1 MQVIKRVLPLVL
13 ISLGLLAGYY
23 LMNQRQDKRSS
34 AAAESPSL
42 LILPSEITNKPV
54 NEEFTVRASVLTPTT
69 HRITGYDL
77 TLKFDPAVLEFVRYE
92 VPLATDVGGGNVF
105 HLPDPTD
112 PTDNIFNMPLDP
124 AAPRFY
130 DNSAGTVRIMDALSN
145 GSKGGT
151 VYLQKLVFKVK
162 QVTPTKLTF
171 PTGVTANCGGMATMM
186 TNQGVD
192 MDAPVC
198 VNYTPENQ
206 LTVNPA
212 AATVTSAP
220 PATNTPVPAATATP
234 TLPPSVSEIVMQASD
249 MTLSNYTATDLD
261 DFCSADDMLPHIKLT
276 GNVTGS
282 ASKVFVGAAG
292 NYNVK
297 VVYYDESDGASPVS
311 FKVDGVTK
319 FNWTMNQYTNTT
331 ETGNASCVANNGNLK
346 EFVGTAPV
354 ALNSSSIISLT
365 ATYNGGEFA
374 RIAKI
379 VFTPAL
385 GLDPGNTG
393 ARECQEGL
401 PAKTLGNASN
411 PDPHDSTLI
420 ECNGTIDIGDF
431 ETWRHEAVDL
441 GAATSRETKNDWLAD
456 FNQDQ
461 IVDLLDFQIW
471 NNSYGIRPTSTPP
484 L

>member
-42 LILPSEITNKPV
+42 LILPNEVTNKAV
-54 NEEFTVRASVLTPTT
+54 NEEFTVRALVQTPTT

-130 DNSAGTVRIMDALSN
+130 DNTAGTVRIVDALSS

-171 PTGVTANCGGMATMM
+171 PAGVSADCGGMASMM
-186 TNQGVD
+186 TNQGAD
-192 MDAPVC
+192 IDPVC

-212 AATVTSAP
+212 AATATSAP
-220 PATNTPVPAATATP
+220 AATNTPVPAATATP
-234 TLPPSVSEIVMQASD
+234 TLPPSVGEIVMQAID

-261 DFCSADDMLPHIKLT
+261 DFCSADDILPHIKLT
-276 GNVTGS
+276 GNLTGS
-282 ASKVFVGAAG
+282 ASKIFTGAAG

-297 VVYYDESDGASPVS
+297 VMYYDESDGAAPLV
-311 FKVDGVTK
+311 FKVDGIAK

-331 ETGNASCVANNGNLK
+331 EVGNASCVANNGNLK
-346 EFVGTAPV
+346 EFVGTEPL

-365 ATYNGGEFA
+365 STYTGGEYA
-374 RIAKI
+374 RVAKI
-379 VFTPAL
+379 VFTPVF
-385 GLDPGNTG
+385 GIDPGSLN
-393 ARECQEGL
+393 ARVCQDGL

-411 PDPHDSTLI
+411 PDVHDPSI
-420 ECNGTIDIGDF
+420 VECNATIDIGDF

-441 GAATSRETKNDWLAD
+441 GAMTTRETRNDWLAD